1 MNAYQE
7 FRIIGSRPVRPDG
20 LDKVTGRARYG
31 ADLSMQ
37 GQLYGHAVRSPH
49 AHAII
54 QSIDC
59 SKALAMEGVLAVM
72 TGDDLVKPGNE
83 MLGSGEG
90 AMALKDL
97 VPMVMSQ
104 GKVLFHSQ
112 AVAAVA
118 ATSPELA
125 AEAARAVEVTY
136 EVLPAVT
143 NVHKAL
149 APDAPVLHHD
159 RFPDDYPAKPTN
171 LATHISLT
179 VGEPDAAFARAD
191 VIVEQT
197 YSVPMCHQGYIEPHA
212 CVARVDAAGRV
223 DLWCCTQGHFA
234 ARHFTSAAT
243 GIDLGKITV
252 TASEIGGGFGGK
264 TTIYLEPLAVVL
276 AQKAG
281 RPVKMVMDR
290 GDVFRATGAAPGAET
305 RVKLGA
311 TRDGKLVAADVDC
324 LMDSG
329 AYNGGPAAFPVYM
342 ATACYKLTDA
352 RSTGRSVYTNKPK
365 IHAYRAPS
373 MPQVTLGFELAIT
386 ELAAE
391 LGIDPIEFRLIN
403 AVEEGD
409 ANMMGAPYNRIGL
422 RECLEVARN
431 HDHYK
436 SSLTDGVGR
445 GVAMGYWINAGMQS
459 SAILNVSPDGHVA
472 VLTGSPDIGGSRA
485 SMALMAAEVLGI
497 PFDHVQPQVVATDS
511 VGHTDVTGGSRT
523 TLATGQAVIQAA
535 EQCVAEMCRRAAI
548 EWGVEPG
555 VVAWSQGAA
564 HHGDQTL
571 TFEELASRAGTMGG
585 PLTFSSSLNSTSAAP
600 AFGVHICDAEVDKET
615 GRTTITRYTAIQDAG
630 KAIHPDYVEGQ
641 MQGGAVQGIG
651 WALNEEYLYNEKG
664 VLENPGFLD
673 YRIPVASDLPFIDAV
688 IVEVPNPL
696 HPFGVKGVGEVPI
709 VPPMPAIAEAVYQS
723 TGVRFRDLPLNPP
736 KIVAALTDSRALLPD
751 PQ

>member
-7 FRIIGSRPVRPDG
+7 FKVIGSRPVRPDG

-31 ADLSMQ
+31 ADLNMQ
-37 GQLYGHAVRSPH
+37 GQIYGHVVRSPH
-49 AHAII
+49 AHAVI

-59 SKALAMEGVLAVM
+59 SKAAAMEGVLAVM

-97 VPMVMSQ
+97 VPMLMSQ
-104 GKVLFHSQ
+104 GAVLFHSQ

-125 AEAARAVEVTY
+125 AQAARAVEVTY

-143 NVHKAL
+143 DMHKAL
-149 APDAPVLHHD
+149 APDAPILHHD
-159 RFPDDYPAKPTN
+159 RFPDDYPEEPTN

-179 VGEPDAAFARAD
+179 VGEPDAAFEKAD

-212 CVARVDAAGRV
+212 CVARVDARGRV
-223 DLWCCTQGHFA
+223 DLWCSTQGHFA
-234 ARHFTSAAT
+234 ARHYTSAAT

-264 TTIYLEPLAVVL
+264 TTVYLEPLAVVL

-290 GDVFRATGAAPGAET
+290 GDVFRATGGAPGAET

-311 TRDGKLVAADVDC
+311 TREGKLVAADVDC

-342 ATACYKLTDA
+342 ATACYKLSDA

-391 LGIDPIEFRLIN
+391 LGIDPIEFRLMN

-409 ANMMGAPYNRIGL
+409 VNMMGAPYNRIGL

-431 HDHYK
+431 HEHYK
-436 SSLTDGVGR
+436 SAVAEGAGR

-459 SAILNVSPDGHVA
+459 SATLNVIADGHVSI
-472 VLTGSPDIGGSRA
+472 LTGSPDIGGSRA
-485 SMALMAAEVLGI
+485 SMALMASEVLGI
-497 PFDHVQPQVVATDS
+497 PFEQINPQVAATDS

-523 TLATGQAVIQAA
+523 TVATGQAVIQAA
-535 EQCVAEMCRRAAI
+535 EHCVAEMCRRAAV
-548 EWGVEPG
+548 EWEVEPG

-564 HHGDQTL
+564 HYGDQTL
-571 TFEELASRAGTMGG
+571 TFEELALRAGTMGG

-651 WALNEEYLYNEKG
+651 WALNEEYLYNDEG
-664 VLENPGFLD
+664 ALENPGFLD
-673 YRIPVASDLPFIDAV
+673 YRIPVASDLPFIDTV

-736 KIVAALTDSRALLPD
+736 TIVAGLSKA
-751 PQ
+751 

>member
-7 FRIIGSRPVRPDG
+7 FKIIGSRPVRPDG

-31 ADLSMQ
+31 ADLNMQ
-37 GQLYGHAVRSPH
+37 GQIYGHVVRSPH
-49 AHAII
+49 AHAVI

-59 SKALAMEGVLAVM
+59 SKAAAMEGVLAVM

-97 VPMVMSQ
+97 VPMLMSQ
-104 GKVLFHSQ
+104 GAVLFHSQ

-143 NVHKAL
+143 DMHKAL
-149 APDAPVLHHD
+149 APDAPILHHD
-159 RFPDDYPAKPTN
+159 RFPDDYPEEPTN

-179 VGEPDAAFARAD
+179 VGEPTAAFEKAD

-212 CVARVDAAGRV
+212 CVARVDARGRV
-223 DLWCCTQGHFA
+223 DLWCSTQGHFA
-234 ARHFTSAAT
+234 ARHYTSAAT

-264 TTIYLEPLAVVL
+264 TTVYLEPLAVVL

-290 GDVFRATGAAPGAET
+290 GDVFRATGGAPGAEI

-311 TRDGKLVAADVDC
+311 TREGKLVAADVDC

-342 ATACYKLTDA
+342 ATACYKLSDA

-391 LGIDPIEFRLIN
+391 LGIDPIEFRLMN

-409 ANMMGAPYNRIGL
+409 VNMMGAPYNRIGL
-422 RECLEVARN
+422 RECLEVARS
-431 HDHYK
+431 HEHYK
-436 SSLTDGVGR
+436 SVVAEGAGR

-459 SAILNVSPDGHVA
+459 SATLNVIADGHVSI
-472 VLTGSPDIGGSRA
+472 LTGSPDIGGSRA
-485 SMALMAAEVLGI
+485 SMALMASEVLGI
-497 PFDHVQPQVVATDS
+497 PFEQINPQVAATDS

-523 TLATGQAVIQAA
+523 TVATGQAVIQAA
-535 EQCVAEMCRRAAI
+535 EQCVAEMCRRAAV
-548 EWGVEPG
+548 EWEVEPG
-555 VVAWSQGAA
+555 VVTWSQGAA
-564 HHGDQTL
+564 HYGDQTL
-571 TFEELASRAGTMGG
+571 TFEELALRAGAMGG

-651 WALNEEYLYNEKG
+651 WALNEEYLYNDEG
-664 VLENPGFLD
+664 ALENPGFLD
-673 YRIPVASDLPFIDAV
+673 YRIPVASDLPFIDTV

-736 KIVAALTDSRALLPD
+736 TIVAGLSKA
-751 PQ
+751 

>member
-7 FRIIGSRPVRPDG
+7 FKIIGSRPVRPDG

-31 ADLSMQ
+31 ADLNMQ
-37 GQLYGHAVRSPH
+37 GQIYGHVVRSPH
-49 AHAII
+49 AHAVI

-59 SKALAMEGVLAVM
+59 SKAAAMEGVLAVM

-97 VPMVMSQ
+97 VPMLMSQ
-104 GKVLFHSQ
+104 GVVLFHSQ

-143 NVHKAL
+143 DMHKAL
-149 APDAPVLHHD
+149 APDAPILHHD
-159 RFPDDYPAKPTN
+159 RFPDDYPEEPTN

-179 VGEPDAAFARAD
+179 VGEPDAAFEKAD

-212 CVARVDAAGRV
+212 CVARVDARGRV
-223 DLWCCTQGHFA
+223 DLWCSTQGHFA
-234 ARHFTSAAT
+234 ARHYTSAAT

-264 TTIYLEPLAVVL
+264 TTVYLEPLAVVL

-290 GDVFRATGAAPGAET
+290 GDVFRATGGAPGAET

-311 TRDGKLVAADVDC
+311 TREGKLVAADVDC

-329 AYNGGPAAFPVYM
+329 AYNGGPASFPVYM
-342 ATACYKLTDA
+342 ATACYKLSDA

-391 LGIDPIEFRLIN
+391 LGIDPIEFRLMN

-409 ANMMGAPYNRIGL
+409 VNMMGAPYNRIGL

-431 HDHYK
+431 HEHYK
-436 SSLTDGVGR
+436 SAVAEGAGR

-459 SAILNVSPDGHVA
+459 SATLNVIADGHVSI
-472 VLTGSPDIGGSRA
+472 LTGSPDIGGSRA
-485 SMALMAAEVLGI
+485 SMALMASEVLGI
-497 PFDHVQPQVVATDS
+497 PFEQINPQVAATDS

-523 TLATGQAVIQAA
+523 TVATGQAVIQAA
-535 EQCVAEMCRRAAI
+535 EHCVAEMCRRAAV
-548 EWGVEPG
+548 EWEVEPG

-564 HHGDQTL
+564 HYGDQTL
-571 TFEELASRAGTMGG
+571 TFEELALRAGTMGG

-651 WALNEEYLYNEKG
+651 WALNEEYLYNDEG
-664 VLENPGFLD
+664 ALENPGFLD
-673 YRIPVASDLPFIDAV
+673 YRIPVASDLPFIDTV

-736 KIVAALTDSRALLPD
+736 TIVAGLSKA
-751 PQ
+751 

>member
-1 MNAYQE
+1 
-7 FRIIGSRPVRPDG
+7 
-20 LDKVTGRARYG
+20 
-31 ADLSMQ
+31 
-37 GQLYGHAVRSPH
+37 
-49 AHAII
+49 
-54 QSIDC
+54 
-59 SKALAMEGVLAVM
+59 MEGVLAVM
-72 TGDDLVKPGNE
+72 TGEDLAIPGDQ

-90 AMALKDL
+90 AMALRDV

-125 AEAARAVEVTY
+125 AEAARAVEVVY
-136 EVLPAVT
+136 EVLPSVT
-143 NVHKAL
+143 DIHAAL
-149 APDAPVLHHD
+149 APDAPILHHD
-159 RFPDDYPAKPTN
+159 RFPDGYPEEPTN

-179 VGEPDAAFARAD
+179 VGDPDAAFDKAD
-191 VIVEQT
+191 VVVEQT
-197 YSVPMCHQGYIEPHA
+197 YSVPMCHQGYIEPQA
-212 CVARVDAAGRV
+212 CVARVDAVGRV
-223 DLWCCTQGHFA
+223 DLWCCTQGHFTV
-234 ARHFTSAAT
+234 RHFTSAVT

-264 TTIYLEPLAVVL
+264 TTVYLEPLAVVL
-276 AQKAG
+276 AQKSG
-281 RPVKMVMDR
+281 RPVKLVMDR
-290 GDVFRATGAAPGAET
+290 GDVFRATGPAPGAET

-311 TRDGKLVAADVDC
+311 TRDGKLVAADVEC

-329 AYNGGPAAFPVYM
+329 AYNGAPAGIAAFM
-342 ATACYKLTDA
+342 ATACYKFTDA

-373 MPQVTLGFELAIT
+373 IPQVTLGFELAIT
-386 ELAAE
+386 ELAAA
-391 LGIDPIEFRLIN
+391 LQMDPLEFRYLN

-422 RECLEVARN
+422 KECLEVARN
-431 HDHYK
+431 HRHYK
-436 SSLTDGVGR
+436 SAVAEGAGR
-445 GVAMGYWINAGMQS
+445 GIAMGYWINAGMQS
-459 SAILNVSPDGHVA
+459 SATLNVIADGHVA
-472 VLTGSPDIGGSRA
+472 ILTGSPDIGGSRA

-497 PFDHVQPQVVATDS
+497 PFEHIHPQVAATDA
-511 VGHTDVTGGSRT
+511 VGHTDLTGGSRT

-535 EQCVAEMCRRAAI
+535 EQCVLEMCRRAAA
-548 EWGVEPG
+548 EWEVEPG
-555 VVAWSQGAA
+555 VVTWSQGAA
-564 HHGDQTL
+564 HYAEHSL
-571 TFEELASRAGTMGG
+571 TFEALANRAGTMGG
-585 PLTFSSSLNSTSAAP
+585 PLTFSSSLTAASAAP
-600 AFGVHICDAEVDKET
+600 AFAVHICDAEVDKDT

-651 WALNEEYLYNEKG
+651 WALNEEYLYNDEG

-673 YRIPVASDLPFIDAV
+673 YRIPVASDLPFIDTV

-709 VPPMPAIAEAVYQS
+709 VPPMPAIAEAVYQA

-736 KIVAALTDSRALLPD
+736 KIVAGLSKA
-751 PQ
+751 

>member
-7 FRIIGSRPVRPDG
+7 FKIIGSRPVRPDG

-31 ADLSMQ
+31 ADLNMQ
-37 GQLYGHAVRSPH
+37 GQIYGHVVRSPH
-49 AHAII
+49 AHAVI

-59 SKALAMEGVLAVM
+59 SKAAAMEGVLAVM

-97 VPMVMSQ
+97 VPMLMSQ
-104 GKVLFHSQ
+104 GAVLFHSQ

-143 NVHKAL
+143 DMHKAL
-149 APDAPVLHHD
+149 APDAPILHHD
-159 RFPDDYPAKPTN
+159 RFPDDYPEEPTN

-179 VGEPDAAFARAD
+179 VGEPDAAFEKAD

-212 CVARVDAAGRV
+212 CVARVDARGRV
-223 DLWCCTQGHFA
+223 DLWCSTQGHFA
-234 ARHFTSAAT
+234 ARHYTSAAT

-264 TTIYLEPLAVVL
+264 TTVYLEPLAVVL

-290 GDVFRATGAAPGAET
+290 GDVFRATGGAPGAET

-311 TRDGKLVAADVDC
+311 TREGKLVAADVDC

-342 ATACYKLTDA
+342 ATACYKLSDA

-391 LGIDPIEFRLIN
+391 LGIDPIEFRLMN

-409 ANMMGAPYNRIGL
+409 VNMMGAPYNRIGL

-431 HDHYK
+431 HEHYK
-436 SSLTDGVGR
+436 SAVAEGAGR

-459 SAILNVSPDGHVA
+459 SATLNVIADGHVSI
-472 VLTGSPDIGGSRA
+472 LTGSPDIGGSRA
-485 SMALMAAEVLGI
+485 SMALMASEVLGI
-497 PFDHVQPQVVATDS
+497 PFEQINPQVAATDS

-523 TLATGQAVIQAA
+523 TVATGQAVIQAA
-535 EQCVAEMCRRAAI
+535 EHCVAEMCRRAAV
-548 EWGVEPG
+548 EWEVEPG

-564 HHGDQTL
+564 HYGDQTL
-571 TFEELASRAGTMGG
+571 TFEELALRAGTMGG

-651 WALNEEYLYNEKG
+651 WALNEEYLYNDEG
-664 VLENPGFLD
+664 ALENPGFLD
-673 YRIPVASDLPFIDAV
+673 YRIPVASDLPFIDTV

-736 KIVAALTDSRALLPD
+736 KIVAGLSKA
-751 PQ
+751 

>member
-7 FRIIGSRPVRPDG
+7 FKIIGSRPVRPDG

-31 ADLSMQ
+31 ADLNMQ
-37 GQLYGHAVRSPH
+37 GQIYGHVVRSPH
-49 AHAII
+49 AHAVIT
-54 QSIDC
+54 SIDC
-59 SKALAMEGVLAVM
+59 SKALAMDGVLAVM

-143 NVHKAL
+143 DVHKAL
-149 APDAPVLHHD
+149 APDAPILHHD
-159 RFPDDYPAKPTN
+159 RFPDDYPEEPTN

-179 VGEPDAAFARAD
+179 VGEPEAAFAGAD

-212 CVARVDAAGRV
+212 CVASVDARNRV
-223 DLWCCTQGHFA
+223 DLWCSTQGHFA

-264 TTIYLEPLAVVL
+264 TTVYLEPLAVVL

-290 GDVFRATGAAPGAET
+290 GDVFRATGGAPGAET

-342 ATACYKLTDA
+342 ATACYKLSDA

-373 MPQVTLGFELAIT
+373 MPQVTLGFELAVT
-386 ELAAE
+386 ELAIE
-391 LGIDPIEFRLIN
+391 LGIDPIEFRLMN
-403 AVEEGD
+403 AVDEGD
-409 ANMMGAPYNRIGL
+409 ANMMGAPYLRIGL
-422 RECLEVARN
+422 RECLETARN
-431 HDHYK
+431 HKHYK
-436 SSLTDGVGR
+436 SAVAEGAGR

-459 SAILNVSPDGHVA
+459 SATLNVIADGHVSI
-472 VLTGSPDIGGSRA
+472 LTGSPDIGGSRA
-485 SMALMAAEVLGI
+485 SMALMASEVLGI
-497 PFDHVQPQVVATDS
+497 PFEHIHPQVAATDA

-523 TLATGQAVIQAA
+523 TVATGQAVIQAA
-535 EQCVAEMCRRAAI
+535 EQCVAEMCRRAAA
-548 EWGVEPG
+548 EWEVEPG

-571 TFEELASRAGTMGG
+571 TFEKLASRAGTMGG

-615 GRTTITRYTAIQDAG
+615 GRTTITRYTVIQDAG

-651 WALNEEYLYNEKG
+651 WALNEEYLYNEDG

-673 YRIPVASDLPFIDAV
+673 YRIPVASDLPFIDTV

-736 KIVAALTDSRALLPD
+736 KIVAALQDN
-751 PQ
+751 

>member
-7 FRIIGSRPVRPDG
+7 FKIIGSRPVRPDG

-31 ADLSMQ
+31 ADLNMQ
-37 GQLYGHAVRSPH
+37 GQIYGHVVRSPH
-49 AHAII
+49 AHAVI

-59 SKALAMEGVLAVM
+59 SKAAAMEGVLAVM

-97 VPMVMSQ
+97 VPMLMSQ
-104 GKVLFHSQ
+104 GAVLFHSQ

-143 NVHKAL
+143 DMHKAL
-149 APDAPVLHHD
+149 APDAPILHHD
-159 RFPDDYPAKPTN
+159 RFPDDYPEEPTN

-179 VGEPDAAFARAD
+179 VGEPDAAFEKAD

-212 CVARVDAAGRV
+212 CVARVDARGRV
-223 DLWCCTQGHFA
+223 DLWCSTQGHFA
-234 ARHFTSAAT
+234 ARHYTSAAT

-264 TTIYLEPLAVVL
+264 TTVYLEPLAVVL

-290 GDVFRATGAAPGAET
+290 GDVFRATGGAPGAET

-311 TRDGKLVAADVDC
+311 TREGKLVAADVDC

-342 ATACYKLTDA
+342 ATACYKLSDA

-391 LGIDPIEFRLIN
+391 LGIDPIEFRLMN

-409 ANMMGAPYNRIGL
+409 VNMMGAPYNRIGL

-431 HDHYK
+431 HEHYK
-436 SSLTDGVGR
+436 SAVAEGAGR

-459 SAILNVSPDGHVA
+459 SATLNVIADGHVSI
-472 VLTGSPDIGGSRA
+472 LTGSPDIGGSRA
-485 SMALMAAEVLGI
+485 SMALMASEVLGI
-497 PFDHVQPQVVATDS
+497 PFEQINPQVAATDS

-523 TLATGQAVIQAA
+523 TVATGQAVIQAA
-535 EQCVAEMCRRAAI
+535 EHCVAEMCRRAAV
-548 EWGVEPG
+548 EWEVEPG

-564 HHGDQTL
+564 HYGDQTL
-571 TFEELASRAGTMGG
+571 TFEELALRAGTMGG

-651 WALNEEYLYNEKG
+651 WALNEEYLYNDEG
-664 VLENPGFLD
+664 ALENPGFLD
-673 YRIPVASDLPFIDAV
+673 YRIPVASDLPFIDTV

-736 KIVAALTDSRALLPD
+736 TIVAGLSKA
-751 PQ
+751 

>member
-7 FRIIGSRPVRPDG
+7 FKIIGSRPVRPDG

-31 ADLSMQ
+31 ADLNMQ
-37 GQLYGHAVRSPH
+37 GQIYGHVVRSPH
-49 AHAII
+49 AHAVI

-59 SKALAMEGVLAVM
+59 SKAAAMEGVLAVM

-97 VPMVMSQ
+97 VPMLMSQ
-104 GKVLFHSQ
+104 GVVLFHSQ

-143 NVHKAL
+143 DMHKAL
-149 APDAPVLHHD
+149 APDAPILHHD
-159 RFPDDYPAKPTN
+159 RFPDDYPEEPTN

-179 VGEPDAAFARAD
+179 VGEPDAAFEKAD

-212 CVARVDAAGRV
+212 CVARVDARGRV
-223 DLWCCTQGHFA
+223 DLWCSTQGHFA
-234 ARHFTSAAT
+234 ARHYTSAAT

-264 TTIYLEPLAVVL
+264 TTVYLEPLAVVL

-290 GDVFRATGAAPGAET
+290 GDVFRATGGAPGAET

-311 TRDGKLVAADVDC
+311 TREGKLVAADVDC

-342 ATACYKLTDA
+342 ATACYKLSDA

-391 LGIDPIEFRLIN
+391 LGIDPIEFRLMN

-409 ANMMGAPYNRIGL
+409 VNMMGAPYNRIGL

-431 HDHYK
+431 HEHYK
-436 SSLTDGVGR
+436 SAVAEGAGR

-459 SAILNVSPDGHVA
+459 SATLNVIADGHVSI
-472 VLTGSPDIGGSRA
+472 LTGSPDIGGSRA
-485 SMALMAAEVLGI
+485 SMALMASEVLGI
-497 PFDHVQPQVVATDS
+497 PFEQINPQVAATDS

-523 TLATGQAVIQAA
+523 TVATGQAVIQAA
-535 EQCVAEMCRRAAI
+535 EHCVAEMCRRAAV
-548 EWGVEPG
+548 EWEVEPG

-564 HHGDQTL
+564 HYGDQTL
-571 TFEELASRAGTMGG
+571 TFEELALRAGTMGG

-651 WALNEEYLYNEKG
+651 WALNEEYLYNDEG
-664 VLENPGFLD
+664 ALENPGFLD
-673 YRIPVASDLPFIDAV
+673 YRIPVASDLPFIDTV

-709 VPPMPAIAEAVYQS
+709 VPPMPAIAEAVYQA

-736 KIVAALTDSRALLPD
+736 KIVAGLSKA
-751 PQ
+751 